1 MSMFASVEDGEGETL
16 GDVVELFEVYKAFP
30 SGPDATGAC
39 LRFVGPEVD
48 AAFNMRQFKYL
59 REELEALRG
68 AKLSA
73 TATAELEA
81 LLKLVKKAGEE
92 RRRTLRLYGD
102 F

>member
-59 REELEALRG
+59 REELEAL
-68 AKLSA
+68 
-73 TATAELEA
+73 
-81 LLKLVKKAGEE
+81 LKLVKKAGEE

>member
-16 GDVVELFEVYKAFP
+16 GEVLELLEIYEAFP
-30 SGPDATGAC
+30 SGPDAKGLC
-39 LRFVGPEVD
+39 LRFAGPEVD

-68 AKLSA
+68 PDLSA
-73 TATAELEA
+73 SATAELDA
-81 LLKLVKKAGEE
+81 LLRLVKKAGDE